1 MKSRTSFTVINPP
14 LTFWLCIC
22 ILVFF
27 VLLVLI
33 NTIATP
39 PPHHALYI
47 CITMFVFIPV
57 SLVTLWTK
65 LFRIQVKD
73 TVISVRR
80 ALGLVRFTFDVSD
93 IARVEWKRA
102 DTGFGRNECITV
114 FTSENKKFHI
124 ETLMINAER
133 MMKYITEMVDVSK
146 IRYM

>member
-57 SLVTLWTK
+57 SL
-65 LFRIQVKD
+65 VKD

-133 MMKYITEMVDVSK
+133 MMKYITEMVDESK

>member
-1 MKSRTSFTVINPP
+1 
-14 LTFWLCIC
+14 
-22 ILVFF
+22 
-27 VLLVLI
+27 
-33 NTIATP
+33 
-39 PPHHALYI
+39 
-47 CITMFVFIPV
+47 MFVFIPV

-133 MMKYITEMVDVSK
+133 MMKYITEMVDESK